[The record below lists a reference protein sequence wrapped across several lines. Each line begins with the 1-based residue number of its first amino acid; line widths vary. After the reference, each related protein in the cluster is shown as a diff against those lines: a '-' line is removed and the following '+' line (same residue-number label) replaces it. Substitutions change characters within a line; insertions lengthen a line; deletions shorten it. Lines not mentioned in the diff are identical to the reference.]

1 MSSLVRLVYV
11 SRALFVPME
20 QSYGIEPTVTK
31 ILFES
36 RRRNIQRGLVG
47 VLYYGNGY
55 FLQCIEGEKP
65 SVDQLYAK
73 LQKDIRHTDLQ
84 ILSYLSISQVSFYQW
99 RMKYMPIDRTVQAL
113 LNRYGMAHFNPY
125 QLSTDAVTAL
135 LYQAIDSHE
144 QVMTGQLVG
153 DVSIQAQLVEEE
165 IRRENAIT
173 VMVIGFF
180 VLLALLS
187 ISMILLSLQLGS

>member
-99 RMKYMPIDRTVQAL
+99 RMKYMPIDRVVQTL

-125 QLSTDAVTAL
+125 QLSADAVTAL
-135 LYQAIDSHE
+135 LYQAMESHE
-144 QVMTGQLVG
+144 QVMTGQLVS
-153 DVSIQAQLVEEE
+153 DVSVQAQLVEEE
-165 IRRENAIT
+165 IRRESAMT
-173 VMVIGFF
+173 VMVIGCF